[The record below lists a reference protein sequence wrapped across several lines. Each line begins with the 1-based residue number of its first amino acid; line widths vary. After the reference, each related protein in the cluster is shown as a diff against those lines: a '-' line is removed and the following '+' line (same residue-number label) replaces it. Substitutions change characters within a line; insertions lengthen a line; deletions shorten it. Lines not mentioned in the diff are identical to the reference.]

1 MRLFQSSVVV
11 AFLLALPGAGR
22 ATAQQTSPAF
32 NDTASVTPSGALG
45 AFARASDTATGSPK
59 AFGDPAPAAWNTWAP
74 IATSTTTPHKTIS
87 WKQLPWNI
95 LRDEKGIWLFPLQ
108 VGRGEHLFPTV
119 SVVGITAGL
128 IVADK
133 YDTPYFVHTTD
144 FHGFSQIFSGTAT
157 GAAIAIVP
165 ASFYI
170 VGLIR
175 KDSYTEQTALLA
187 GEAYAASAIP
197 HVAIKVVTRRFR
209 PLDVPPNQFNDT
221 FFRSHVSIFGKG
233 SSFPSG
239 HATGAFSVATVIAE
253 RYRNH
258 RWVPWVAYGAA
269 GLISFSRI
277 PAREH
282 FPSEVFFGAA
292 LGYAITRYDVMR
304 GVN

>member
-1 MRLFQSSVVV
+1 MSAQQPPAPSDTTFVAPSSVGVFV
-11 AFLLALPGAGR
+11 R
-22 ATAQQTSPAF
+22 
-32 NDTASVTPSGALG
+32 ASVAPMPS
-45 AFARASDTATGSPK
+45 PNV
-59 AFGDPAPAAWNTWAP
+59 FGEPVPAASSSWAP
-74 IATSTTTPHKTIS
+74 IATSTTPEKTIS

-95 LRDEKGIWLFPLQ
+95 LRDEKRIWLFPLQ

-119 SVVGITAGL
+119 SVVGVTTGL

-144 FHGFSQIFSGTAT
+144 FHGFSRVFSGTTT

-170 VGLIR
+170 VGLVR
-175 KDSYTEQTALLA
+175 KDSYAEQTALLA
-187 GEAYAASAIP
+187 AEAYAASAIP
-197 HVAIKVVTRRFR
+197 HVAAKLVTRRFR
-209 PLDVPPNQFNDT
+209 PLDVPPNQFSDT

-239 HATGAFSVATVIAE
+239 HATGAFSIATVIAE

-277 PAREH
+277 PAKEH

-292 LGYAITRYDVMR
+292 LGYAIARYDVMR